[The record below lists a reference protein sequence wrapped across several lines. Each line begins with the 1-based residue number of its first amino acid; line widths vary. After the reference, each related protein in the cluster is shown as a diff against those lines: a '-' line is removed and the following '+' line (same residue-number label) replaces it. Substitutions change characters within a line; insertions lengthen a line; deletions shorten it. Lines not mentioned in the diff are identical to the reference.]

1 MRSSIFR
8 VTLAIS
14 VFLLF
19 ASISFGAAKKTS
31 EDVDT
36 KTVVSQKQTTTSSTS
51 TSTSTATKQ
60 NTKQEPK
67 TTTGSNSG
75 STLIPTPIVLQ
86 PESTPQTTASAAGA
100 FNISWFVIA
109 AGGGSGSS
117 TNYNLGGTAGQTSI
131 GGGSSTNY
139 TLNSGFWP
147 GVGGGGGCCAGGSG
161 DLNGDGTN
169 SNILDL
175 TYIVDFIFRGGDP
188 SVCDGE
194 ADLNGDGTPSNI
206 LDLTYIVDFIFR
218 GGPPAAGCL

>member
-1 MRSSIFR
+1 MRSSILK
-8 VTLAIS
+8 VTVLIS

-19 ASISFGAAKKTS
+19 ASTSFGAAKKTS
-31 EDVDT
+31 ESVET
-36 KTVVSQKQTTTSSTS
+36 KTVVSQKQTTASAAS
-51 TSTSTATKQ
+51 AKQ
-60 NTKQEPK
+60 NTKKEPQ
-67 TTTGSNSG
+67 TSTRDNTG
-75 STLIPTPIVLQ
+75 STLIPEQILVQ
-86 PESTPQTTASAAGA
+86 PQSTPQTSASTVAA

-117 TNYNLGGTAGQTSI
+117 TNYNLGGTAGQTSV

-147 GVGGGGGCCAGGSG
+147 GVGGCCVGGSG

-218 GGPPAAGCL
+218 GGPPAVGC

>member
-1 MRSSIFR
+1 MRSSISR
-8 VTLAIS
+8 VTIIFS

-19 ASISFGAAKKTS
+19 ASGSFGAAKKTS

-36 KTVVSQKQTTTSSTS
+36 KTVVSQKQTTTSATS
-51 TSTSTATKQ
+51 AKKDTK
-60 NTKQEPK
+60 TEPQ
-67 TTTGSNSG
+67 TTTRDNTSS
-75 STLIPTPIVLQ
+75 TPIFEQILIQ
-86 PESTPQTTASAAGA
+86 PQSTPQTSASAVAA

-147 GVGGGGGCCAGGSG
+147 GVGGGCCVGGSG

-218 GGPPAAGCL
+218 GGPPAAGC